1 LSILANNVSNLAIYS
16 GFLKYV
22 PNNAV
27 NATAQNP
34 PNIESCGLI
43 PQLTV
48 KAPAGGKRSPFFKG
62 G

>member
-34 PNIESCGLI
+34 PNIERCDQI
-43 PQLTV
+43 PQLMA
-48 KAPAGGKRSPFFKG
+48 KARACDKRSPFFKG